1 MFTKT
6 ISTETKAALALLS
19 KSNLFKDAYLAGGTA
34 LALQLGHRLSFD
46 LDFFTA
52 AEFNSL
58 ETAAKLQKTTGL
70 KIQETKAG
78 TIIGTIQSIKFSLF
92 LYQYKLL
99 SPSKEFLSISIAD
112 IKDIAAMKIAAVSD
126 RGVKRDFI
134 DVYFICWKIRLENVL
149 KLYNKKYGKLASNL
163 IHILKSLVY
172 FKDAEEE
179 PMPKMLKP
187 CKWNGVKIFFEQEVK
202 KLADKFVK

>member
-134 DVYFICWKIRLENVL
+134 DVYFICRKIRLENVL